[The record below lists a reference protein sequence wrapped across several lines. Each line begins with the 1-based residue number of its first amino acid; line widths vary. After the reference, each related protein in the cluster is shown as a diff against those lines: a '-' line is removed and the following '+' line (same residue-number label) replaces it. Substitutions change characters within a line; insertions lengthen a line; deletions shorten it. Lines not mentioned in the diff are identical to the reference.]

1 MQAHYLPSGQ
11 ATSFAADID
20 YQAGHD
26 LTANSWRPYRLE
38 VNHPLRVGGDRV
50 YLQGHG
56 YAPTFTVTF
65 PDGQTRTSTVQWR
78 PDNPQTLLSSGVA
91 RIDPPA
97 GSYPNAAER
106 RQHEIAIQGLLAPTE
121 QLDGTLLSS
130 RFPALNAP
138 AVAIDIYRGDTGL
151 DTGRPQSLFTLDPRL
166 IEQGRLTKEK
176 RVNLRAG
183 QEVRL
188 DQGPAAG
195 TVVRFDGAVPF
206 VNLQVSHDPGQ
217 TWVLVFAI
225 TMMAGLLVSL
235 LVRRRRVW
243 VRLTPADDRY
253 GERRTGRAGAHR
265 QLRVG
270 RRVRAADR
278 AVAGR
283 AGRARSGAVT
293 QAPRVQKEFSGGR
306 QMNTLHVNIG
316 LARYSDW
323 AFTSAVVALVV
334 ALLLL
339 AFELAYVGSRRA
351 DDRAPGAGRCGCRRQ
366 RHPGIVAE
374 APQRP
379 FDERV
384 GRAGLA
390 VVYLGIGL
398 LLACIVLR
406 GLATMRVPWG
416 NMYEFINLTCLC
428 GLVAGAI
435 VLRRPQYRPLWVF
448 LLVPVL
454 ILLTVSGRWLYT
466 NAAPVMPALQSYWL
480 PIHVSVV
487 SLGSGVFLVAGI
499 ASILF
504 LLRTSRL
511 GDPDPEDTR
520 ARWPGWCSG
529 SPTRRPWTAIAY
541 RTTIF
546 AFPVFGFGVIFGAIW
561 AEEAWG
567 RYWGWDPKE
576 TVSFI
581 AWVVYAAY
589 LHARST
595 AGWRDRKA
603 AWINVVGFVA
613 MVFNLFFVNLVTV
626 GLHSYAGVG

>member
-1 MQAHYLPSGQ
+1 
-11 ATSFAADID
+11 
-20 YQAGHD
+20 
-26 LTANSWRPYRLE
+26 
-38 VNHPLRVGGDRV
+38 
-50 YLQGHG
+50 
-56 YAPTFTVTF
+56 
-65 PDGQTRTSTVQWR
+65 
-78 PDNPQTLLSSGVA
+78 
-91 RIDPPA
+91 
-97 GSYPNAAER
+97 
-106 RQHEIAIQGLLAPTE
+106 
-121 QLDGTLLSS
+121 
-130 RFPALNAP
+130 
-138 AVAIDIYRGDTGL
+138 
-151 DTGRPQSLFTLDPRL
+151 
-166 IEQGRLTKEK
+166 
-176 RVNLRAG
+176 
-183 QEVRL
+183 
-188 DQGPAAG
+188 
-195 TVVRFDGAVPF
+195 
-206 VNLQVSHDPGQ
+206 
-217 TWVLVFAI
+217 
-225 TMMAGLLVSL
+225 
-235 LVRRRRVW
+235 
-243 VRLTPADDRY
+243 
-253 GERRTGRAGAHR
+253 
-265 QLRVG
+265 
-270 RRVRAADR
+270 
-278 AVAGR
+278 
-283 AGRARSGAVT
+283 
-293 QAPRVQKEFSGGR
+293 
-306 QMNTLHVNIG
+306 MNTLHVNIG

-334 ALLLL
+334 AMLLL
-339 AFELAYVGSRRA
+339 ACELAYVGGRRA
-351 DDRAPGAGRCGCRRQ
+351 DTRARVLAGSVAADSAA
-366 RHPGIVAE
+366 PGIVVDAG
-374 APQRP
+374 QRP

-406 GLATMRVPWG
+406 GLATLRVPWG
-416 NMYEFINLTCLC
+416 NMYEFINLTCFS

-454 ILLTVSGRWLYT
+454 ILLTVSGRWLYA

-511 GDPDPEDTR
+511 GDPDAEGAP
-520 ARWPGWCSG
+520 ARLVQRLPD
-529 SPTRRPWTAIAY
+529 PQTLDRIAY

>member
-1 MQAHYLPSGQ
+1 
-11 ATSFAADID
+11 
-20 YQAGHD
+20 
-26 LTANSWRPYRLE
+26 
-38 VNHPLRVGGDRV
+38 
-50 YLQGHG
+50 
-56 YAPTFTVTF
+56 
-65 PDGQTRTSTVQWR
+65 
-78 PDNPQTLLSSGVA
+78 
-91 RIDPPA
+91 
-97 GSYPNAAER
+97 
-106 RQHEIAIQGLLAPTE
+106 
-121 QLDGTLLSS
+121 
-130 RFPALNAP
+130 
-138 AVAIDIYRGDTGL
+138 
-151 DTGRPQSLFTLDPRL
+151 
-166 IEQGRLTKEK
+166 
-176 RVNLRAG
+176 
-183 QEVRL
+183 
-188 DQGPAAG
+188 
-195 TVVRFDGAVPF
+195 
-206 VNLQVSHDPGQ
+206 
-217 TWVLVFAI
+217 
-225 TMMAGLLVSL
+225 
-235 LVRRRRVW
+235 
-243 VRLTPADDRY
+243 
-253 GERRTGRAGAHR
+253 
-265 QLRVG
+265 
-270 RRVRAADR
+270 
-278 AVAGR
+278 
-283 AGRARSGAVT
+283 
-293 QAPRVQKEFSGGR
+293 
-306 QMNTLHVNIG
+306 MNTLHVNIG

-334 ALLLL
+334 AMLLL
-339 AFELAYVGSRRA
+339 ACELAYVGGRRA
-351 DDRAPGAGRCGCRRQ
+351 DTRARVLAGSVAADSAA
-366 RHPGIVAE
+366 PGIVVDAG
-374 APQRP
+374 QRP

-390 VVYLGIGL
+390 LVYLGIGL
-398 LLACIVLR
+398 LLVCIVLR
-406 GLATMRVPWG
+406 GLATLRVPWG
-416 NMYEFINLTCLC
+416 NMYEFINLTCFS

-454 ILLTVSGRWLYT
+454 ILLTVSGRWLYA

-511 GDPDPEDTR
+511 GDPDAEGAL
-520 ARWPGWCSG
+520 ARLVQRLPD
-529 SPTRRPWTAIAY
+529 PQTLDRIAY

>member
-1 MQAHYLPSGQ
+1 
-11 ATSFAADID
+11 
-20 YQAGHD
+20 
-26 LTANSWRPYRLE
+26 
-38 VNHPLRVGGDRV
+38 
-50 YLQGHG
+50 
-56 YAPTFTVTF
+56 
-65 PDGQTRTSTVQWR
+65 
-78 PDNPQTLLSSGVA
+78 
-91 RIDPPA
+91 
-97 GSYPNAAER
+97 
-106 RQHEIAIQGLLAPTE
+106 
-121 QLDGTLLSS
+121 
-130 RFPALNAP
+130 
-138 AVAIDIYRGDTGL
+138 
-151 DTGRPQSLFTLDPRL
+151 
-166 IEQGRLTKEK
+166 
-176 RVNLRAG
+176 
-183 QEVRL
+183 
-188 DQGPAAG
+188 
-195 TVVRFDGAVPF
+195 
-206 VNLQVSHDPGQ
+206 
-217 TWVLVFAI
+217 
-225 TMMAGLLVSL
+225 
-235 LVRRRRVW
+235 
-243 VRLTPADDRY
+243 
-253 GERRTGRAGAHR
+253 
-265 QLRVG
+265 
-270 RRVRAADR
+270 
-278 AVAGR
+278 
-283 AGRARSGAVT
+283 
-293 QAPRVQKEFSGGR
+293 
-306 QMNTLHVNIG
+306 MNTLHVNIG

-339 AFELAYVGSRRA
+339 AFELAYVGGRRVDSRERVLA
-351 DDRAPGAGRCGCRRQ
+351 GSVAGDSETPGVVGDVAP
-366 RHPGIVAE
+366 
-374 APQRP
+374 RP

-416 NMYEFINLTCLC
+416 NMYEFINLTCFS
-428 GLVAGAI
+428 GLIAGAI
-435 VLRRPQYRPLWVF
+435 VLRRPQYRSLWVF

-487 SLGSGVFLVAGI
+487 SLGSGVFMVAGI
-499 ASILF
+499 SSILF

-511 GDPDPEDTR
+511 GDPETEGAL
-520 ARWPGWCSG
+520 ARVV
-529 SPTRRPWTAIAY
+529 RRFPDAQTLDRIAY

-576 TVSFI
+576 TVSFV

-603 AWINVVGFVA
+603 AWINVAGFVA
-613 MVFNLFFVNLVTV
+613 MIFNLFFVNLVTV

>member
-1 MQAHYLPSGQ
+1 
-11 ATSFAADID
+11 
-20 YQAGHD
+20 
-26 LTANSWRPYRLE
+26 
-38 VNHPLRVGGDRV
+38 
-50 YLQGHG
+50 
-56 YAPTFTVTF
+56 
-65 PDGQTRTSTVQWR
+65 
-78 PDNPQTLLSSGVA
+78 
-91 RIDPPA
+91 
-97 GSYPNAAER
+97 
-106 RQHEIAIQGLLAPTE
+106 
-121 QLDGTLLSS
+121 
-130 RFPALNAP
+130 
-138 AVAIDIYRGDTGL
+138 
-151 DTGRPQSLFTLDPRL
+151 
-166 IEQGRLTKEK
+166 
-176 RVNLRAG
+176 
-183 QEVRL
+183 
-188 DQGPAAG
+188 
-195 TVVRFDGAVPF
+195 
-206 VNLQVSHDPGQ
+206 
-217 TWVLVFAI
+217 
-225 TMMAGLLVSL
+225 
-235 LVRRRRVW
+235 
-243 VRLTPADDRY
+243 
-253 GERRTGRAGAHR
+253 
-265 QLRVG
+265 
-270 RRVRAADR
+270 
-278 AVAGR
+278 
-283 AGRARSGAVT
+283 
-293 QAPRVQKEFSGGR
+293 
-306 QMNTLHVNIG
+306 MNTLHVNIG

-339 AFELAYVGSRRA
+339 AFELAYVGGRRVDRRTPVLAGSVAA
-351 DDRAPGAGRCGCRRQ
+351 DSETPGVVGDVAP
-366 RHPGIVAE
+366 
-374 APQRP
+374 RP

-416 NMYEFINLTCLC
+416 NMYEFINLTCFS

-435 VLRRPQYRPLWVF
+435 VLRRPQYRALWVF
-448 LLVPVL
+448 LLMPVL

-511 GDPDPEDTR
+511 GDPETDGALARVVRRFPDPQTLDR
-520 ARWPGWCSG
+520 
-529 SPTRRPWTAIAY
+529 IAY

-576 TVSFI
+576 TVSFV

-595 AGWRDRKA
+595 AGWRDRRA

-613 MVFNLFFVNLVTV
+613 MIFNLFFVNLVTV

>member
-1 MQAHYLPSGQ
+1 
-11 ATSFAADID
+11 
-20 YQAGHD
+20 
-26 LTANSWRPYRLE
+26 
-38 VNHPLRVGGDRV
+38 
-50 YLQGHG
+50 
-56 YAPTFTVTF
+56 
-65 PDGQTRTSTVQWR
+65 
-78 PDNPQTLLSSGVA
+78 
-91 RIDPPA
+91 
-97 GSYPNAAER
+97 
-106 RQHEIAIQGLLAPTE
+106 
-121 QLDGTLLSS
+121 
-130 RFPALNAP
+130 
-138 AVAIDIYRGDTGL
+138 
-151 DTGRPQSLFTLDPRL
+151 
-166 IEQGRLTKEK
+166 
-176 RVNLRAG
+176 
-183 QEVRL
+183 
-188 DQGPAAG
+188 
-195 TVVRFDGAVPF
+195 
-206 VNLQVSHDPGQ
+206 
-217 TWVLVFAI
+217 
-225 TMMAGLLVSL
+225 
-235 LVRRRRVW
+235 
-243 VRLTPADDRY
+243 
-253 GERRTGRAGAHR
+253 
-265 QLRVG
+265 
-270 RRVRAADR
+270 
-278 AVAGR
+278 
-283 AGRARSGAVT
+283 
-293 QAPRVQKEFSGGR
+293 
-306 QMNTLHVNIG
+306 MNTLHVNIG

-323 AFTSAVVALVV
+323 AFTSALVSLVV

-339 AFELAYVGSRRA
+339 AFELAYVGGRRA
-351 DDRAPGAGRCGCRRQ
+351 DHRVRVLAGSVAADSEI
-366 RHPGIVAE
+366 PGIVE
-374 APQRP
+374 DVGQRP

-390 VVYLGIGL
+390 VIYLGIGL

-416 NMYEFINLTCLC
+416 NMYEFINLTCFS

-435 VLRRPQYRPLWVF
+435 VLRRPQYRALWVF

-511 GDPDPEDTR
+511 GDPDTPGAL
-520 ARWPGWCSG
+520 ARMVQRFPDAH
-529 SPTRRPWTAIAY
+529 TLDRVAY

-576 TVSFI
+576 TVSFV
-581 AWVVYAAY
+581 AWVVYATY

-603 AWINVVGFVA
+603 AWINVMGFVA